1 MLGMPPIPSERPL
14 PGPRRLARAERRAW
28 VLAAAARATV
38 LVDGEPAVLLFA
50 SHRRAKVRRFT
61 RHEWVAIER
70 VELVPQPS
78 EPAGHARNLPN
89 RG

>member
-1 MLGMPPIPSERPL
+1 MCPPLPSERPL
-14 PGPRRLARAERRAW
+14 PGPRSVARAERRAW

-50 SHRRAKVRRFT
+50 SHRRAKVKRFT
-61 RHEWVAIER
+61 RHEWVALER
-70 VELVPQPS
+70 VELVPRLDES
-78 EPAGHARNLPN
+78 AGHARNPAN